1 MLEFVIMYLVIHSY
15 LLGTAASGSYAHF
28 GSAAEHVCLPMDPD
42 IGPVSTTPYVSALYG
57 TEYEEKIF
65 GNNLL
70 YKDMPCAVCRA
81 NNVSSV
87 MMIPGRA
94 RCYDGWNEEYS
105 GNLAGGFHD
114 HFASVNY
121 FCVDQSPDTITGGS
135 AHQTGSMA
143 YPVRAYCGILKCPP
157 YVEGVL
163 LKCVVCTK

>member
-1 MLEFVIMYLVIHSY
+1 MQWQ
-15 LLGTAASGSYAHF
+15 HF

-57 TEYEEKIF
+57 TEYEETSF

-94 RCYDGWNEEYS
+94 RCYDLSVGY
-105 GNLAGGFHD
+105 NLI
-114 HFASVNY
+114 STY
-121 FCVDQSPDTITGGS
+121 WC
-135 AHQTGSMA
+135 M
-143 YPVRAYCGILKCPP
+143 
-157 YVEGVL
+157 L
-163 LKCVVCTK
+163 LAFPS